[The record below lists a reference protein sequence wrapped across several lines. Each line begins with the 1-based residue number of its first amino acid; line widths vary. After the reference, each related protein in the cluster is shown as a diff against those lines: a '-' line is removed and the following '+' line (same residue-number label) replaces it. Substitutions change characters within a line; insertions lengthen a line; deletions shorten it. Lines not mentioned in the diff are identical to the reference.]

1 MKRKAA
7 NQEGR
12 AFTIIEEI
20 AAVADVLS
28 MAFMFILLV
37 FGAVLINAY
46 STRPLRAAT
55 DRQLELK
62 CEYTYQSLETSWV
75 EPYTLSFLNAAVENI
90 VLEHPTVPGPYL
102 RSAMENALDYLSP
115 PGYAISST
123 FTTDGGTITFN
134 ENKVPSS
141 KQFVRSGTLSIMGA
155 GGENVVV
162 QVVVKLLSVS

>member
-1 MKRKAA
+1 MARLKDK
-7 NQEGR
+7 G
-12 AFTIIEEI
+12 
-20 AAVADVLS
+20 VADVLS

-46 STRPLRAAT
+46 SLRPLRAAT

-62 CEYTYQSLETSWV
+62 CGYTYEALGTSWV
-75 EPYTLSFLNAAVENI
+75 EPYTISFLRAAAENI
-90 VLEHPTVPGPYL
+90 VLENPTVPGPYL

-115 PGYAISST
+115 LGYDISST
-123 FTTDGGTITFN
+123 FTSDGETLTFN

-141 KQFVRSGTLSIMGA
+141 KQFVRSGTVSIMGA

-162 QVVVKLLSVS
+162 QVVVRLFSVS